1 MGSPCVNNTNFMGI
15 TNQKGL
21 KNDGILGLSTISSDK
36 GSSIVANLKN
46 LGFIDNIMLSFLLKY
61 DSTYEGYFTLGGYNE
76 IFIKSNYSVVW
87 NSLISTDQGK
97 FNDWQV
103 EIRDLFFQGDSVFS
117 NTYSVAL
124 LDFTTTF
131 TVIPL

>member
-61 DSTYEGYFTLGGYNE
+61 DSTYEGYFSLGGYNE

>member
-1 MGSPCVNNTNFMGI
+1 MGI

-21 KNDGILGLSTISSDK
+21 KHDGILGLSTISSDK

-46 LGFIDNIMLSFLLKY
+46 LGFIDNMMLSFLLKY

>member
-1 MGSPCVNNTNFMGI
+1 MGI

-103 EIRDLFFQGDSVFS
+103 EIRDLFF
-117 NTYSVAL
+117 
-124 LDFTTTF
+124 
-131 TVIPL
+131 

>member
-1 MGSPCVNNTNFMGI
+1 MGI

-21 KNDGILGLSTISSDK
+21 KHDGILGLSTISSDK
-36 GSSIVANLKN
+36 GSSIVANFKN
-46 LGFIDNIMLSFLLKY
+46 LGFIDNMMLSFLLKY
-61 DSTYEGYFTLGGYNE
+61 DSTYEGYFSLGGYNE